1 MFGGGVGLANAT
13 NSNTDTSARIHTTAR
28 VCLNVYNSLID
39 PSIVRNNKQEY
50 RAIKEEIALGIG
62 RPFNKMGISYGE
74 QKGLVPVF
82 TNTAV
87 MNNKKADDLTRWYIT
102 LFDCRTTQQRI
113 DHTQTS
119 CIVKGQAYFPSELF
133 FAGIVIS
140 DGEADPIHGDNAL
153 TLMIGGKITIRNGHF
168 EVQTGDRLQWY
179 LEEEVEADL
188 FTEDGLRKPRAAN
201 EITNT
206 NPTHPIPA
214 AQVRVR
220 DFAYAE
226 RAQMKRVVLVKPFL
240 EGIDE
245 QGVTRGDLSR
255 LIGSACSNAG
265 PYERLDIKIHRMSL

>member
-102 LFDCRTTQQRI
+102 LYDCRTTQQRI

-188 FTEDGLRKPRAAN
+188 FTEVSTVNLNTTKHVHILKQRA
-201 EITNT
+201 
-206 NPTHPIPA
+206 
-214 AQVRVR
+214 
-220 DFAYAE
+220 
-226 RAQMKRVVLVKPFL
+226 L
-240 EGIDE
+240 
-245 QGVTRGDLSR
+245 
-255 LIGSACSNAG
+255 
-265 PYERLDIKIHRMSL
+265 